1 VIERLGKL
9 LRHPIGVRVCRVA
22 LGVLFVWAGLAKL
35 GDPLSFAEQVHNFRL
50 VPVALE
56 NLVAMTLPWI
66 ELLAGLALM
75 TRVQARAGAATA
87 SILMAA
93 FTLGVAIAFARGLDV
108 ECGCFGTAD
117 ASRVGVLKLLENLGM
132 LALGLVGSQRSD

>member
-1 VIERLGKL
+1 MERLRELMG
-9 LRHPIGVRVCRVA
+9 HPIFVRICQFV
-22 LGVLFVWAGLAKL
+22 LGGLFVWAGLAKL
-35 GDPLSFAEQVHNFRL
+35 GDPRSFADQVHNFRL

-66 ELLAGLALM
+66 ELLAGLALI
-75 TRVQARAGAATA
+75 TRLRARAGAATA
-87 SILMAA
+87 SILMAV

-132 LALGLVGSQRSD
+132 LALGLVGSQRSN

>member
-1 VIERLGKL
+1 MERLREL
-9 LRHPIGVRVCRVA
+9 LRHPIFVRICQFV
-22 LGVLFVWAGLAKL
+22 LGGLFVWAGLAKL
-35 GDPLSFAEQVHNFRL
+35 GDPHSFADQVHNFRL

-56 NLVAMTLPWI
+56 NVVAMTLPWI
-66 ELLAGLALM
+66 ELLAGLALI
-75 TRVQARAGAATA
+75 TRIRARAGAATA

-117 ASRVGVLKLLENLGM
+117 ASRVGVLKLVENLGM
-132 LALGLVGSQRSD
+132 LALGLVGSQRAD